1 MHEARQD
8 PALMDL
14 AKEAFVKEAGVGLRH
29 KFSGFPDGLFS
40 ETGFSEYAEDA
51 LQRMVNPYLRDPI
64 DRVTRDPIRK
74 LGWDD
79 RLIGS
84 IRYAVDAGIN
94 PQRMLE
100 VASKGL
106 EEIQM
111 TKNTQDLK
119 SALDLAWHD
128 QAGGE
133 EMESIRKDI
142 LSHVS

>member
-1 MHEARQD
+1 MSFMHEARQD
-8 PALMDL
+8 PALMDW

-84 IRYAVDAGIN
+84 IRYAVDAGYK
-94 PQRMLE
+94 PP
-100 VASKGL
+100 
-106 EEIQM
+106 
-111 TKNTQDLK
+111 KN
-119 SALDLAWHD
+119 
-128 QAGGE
+128 AGGRQQGVGGNPDDE
-133 EMESIRKDI
+133 KYPRPPVCPGSG
-142 LSHVS
+142 LA